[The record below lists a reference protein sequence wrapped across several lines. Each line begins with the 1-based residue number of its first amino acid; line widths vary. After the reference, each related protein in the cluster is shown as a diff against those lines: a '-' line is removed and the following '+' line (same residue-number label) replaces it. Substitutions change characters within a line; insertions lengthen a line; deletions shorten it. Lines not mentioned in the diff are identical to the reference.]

1 MSRYLLLL
9 VSLCCLAAGPASA
22 HKASDAYLT
31 LSAHGESLEGRLDVA
46 LRDLDIALDLDAD
59 GDGAI
64 SWGEVRVRE
73 REIAAYVFARV
84 TVKAGDAACPLAA
97 RPLTIDRHSDGTYAV
112 IAFNGQCEAASP
124 VLTLDYRVLH
134 DLDRQHRG
142 LVRFV
147 AGATETSVALTADA
161 PRATLAAGGSGV
173 AQFTGYLREG
183 VRHIWSG
190 FDHILFLVSLLLP
203 AVLVRK
209 GGQWTPAPSFRGA
222 FTDVVKV
229 VTAFTIAHSIT
240 LTLAASGLVALPP
253 RLVES
258 AIALSVALAALNNLF
273 PVVGNA
279 RWAVAFGFG
288 LIHGF
293 GFANSLADLGL
304 PAGSLALSLA
314 GFNAGVELGQLAIV
328 AGFLPIAFA
337 MRASWSYRRVFV
349 AGGSVAIVGMAS
361 VWLVGRAL
369 DIPGLAAFATG

>member
-1 MSRYLLLL
+1 MKRWAL
-9 VSLCCLAAGPASA
+9 VVAALACLAVAPAMA

-31 LSAHGESLEGRLDVA
+31 LSAQDGVLDGRLDVA
-46 LRDLDIALDLDAD
+46 LRDLDLALDLDAD

-64 SWGEVRVRE
+64 TWGEVRTRE
-73 REIAAYVFARV
+73 RDIAAYLLARV
-84 TVKAGDAACPLAA
+84 TVTADAAACPLTA
-97 RPLTIDRHSDGTYAV
+97 RPLAIDRHSDGTYAV
-112 IAFNGQCEAASP
+112 IAFAGHCEAAAP
-124 VLTLDYRVLH
+124 ALVLDYRVLR

-147 AGATETSVALTADA
+147 AGGTETSIALTADA
-161 PRATLAAGGSGV
+161 PRATLAAGGSNA
-173 AQFTGYLREG
+173 AQFAGYVREG
-183 VRHIWSG
+183 VHHIWSG

-203 AVLVRK
+203 AVLVRS
-209 GGQWTPAPSFRGA
+209 GGRWVPAASFRDA
-222 FTDVVKV
+222 FIDVVKV

-240 LTLAASGLVALPP
+240 LTLAALGLVALPP

-258 AIALSVALAALNNLF
+258 AIALSVVLAALNNLF

-314 GFNAGVELGQLAIV
+314 GFNVGVELGQLAIV
-328 AGFLPIAFA
+328 AAFLPLAFA
-337 MRASWSYRRVFV
+337 VRASWGYRRVLV
-349 AGGSVAIVGMAS
+349 AGGSFAIVAVAS

-369 DIPGLAAFATG
+369 DIPGLAAFATQ

>member
-1 MSRYLLLL
+1 
-9 VSLCCLAAGPASA
+9 
-22 HKASDAYLT
+22 
-31 LSAHGESLEGRLDVA
+31 
-46 LRDLDIALDLDAD
+46 
-59 GDGAI
+59 
-64 SWGEVRVRE
+64 
-73 REIAAYVFARV
+73 
-84 TVKAGDAACPLAA
+84 
-97 RPLTIDRHSDGTYAV
+97 
-112 IAFNGQCEAASP
+112 
-124 VLTLDYRVLH
+124 
-134 DLDRQHRG
+134 
-142 LVRFV
+142 
-147 AGATETSVALTADA
+147 
-161 PRATLAAGGSGV
+161 
-173 AQFTGYLREG
+173 
-183 VRHIWSG
+183 
-190 FDHILFLVSLLLP
+190 
-203 AVLVRK
+203 VLVRK

-349 AGGSVAIVGMAS
+349 AGGSVAIVAVAS